1 MDWNKKEKQSP
12 IHPTTT
18 KNGKN
23 KPRMEALQDKILCLD
38 DPAQPFA
45 WLPWVLAF
53 NAGCRHEMEAAA
65 GVGDTVG
72 LMTRVIGELQRG
84 AGLLGWAEMLCCFEP
99 ARVVERGDGEKSGS
113 LGISGT
119 GAPEAASQINAW
131 VEKITSGLIKELLS
145 PDSIDQTTRLI
156 IGNALYF
163 KGVWT
168 EKFDASKT
176 KDCQFH
182 LHDGSSVQAPFMSS
196 TRPQY
201 VASYDNLKV
210 LKLPYQQGGDT
221 RQFSMY
227 ILLPEA
233 QDGLWSL
240 AEKAHP
246 NAEGFSWAVTESPWI
261 SWQLSSEPEF
271 LEKHIPVR
279 KVVVG
284 QLNVPK
290 FKISFG
296 FDASNLLKGL
306 GLHLLF
312 SAKADFHNWSIHQRR
327 RACVFHQLFTI
338 DEEGTEAAAACAI
351 ITKRC
356 YRKPMDFMADHPFI
370 FLIREDP
377 TGAVLFMGLV
387 VNPLIAP

>member
-1 MDWNKKEKQSP
+1 MAATTDIRLSVAHQTGFALRLAAALFSQPRHTSHSTTNAAFSP
-12 IHPTTT
+12 LSIHATLSLLAAGAGGAT
-18 KNGKN
+18 
-23 KPRMEALQDKILCLD
+23 RDQLAEALGEGDEGLHALAEHLVQ
-38 DPAQPFA
+38 F
-45 WLPWVLAF
+45 VL
-53 NAGCRHEMEAAA
+53 
-65 GVGDTVG
+65 T
-72 LMTRVIGELQRG
+72 
-84 AGLLGWAEMLCCFEP
+84 
-99 ARVVERGDGEKSGS
+99 DG
-113 LGISGT
+113 SGT
-119 GAPEAASQINAW
+119 GSPQVTFANGVFVDASLKLKPACEEVAVSKYKAETHSVDFQKKAAEAASQINAW
-131 VEKITSGLIKELLS
+131 VEKITTGLIKELLS
-145 PDSIDQTTRLI
+145 PGSVDQTTRLI

-182 LHDGSSVQAPFMSS
+182 LLDGSSVQAPFMSS
-196 TRPQY
+196 TRAQY

-210 LKLPYQQGGDT
+210 LKLPYQQGGDK
-221 RQFSMY
+221 RQFSLY

-233 QDGLWSL
+233 KDGLWSL
-240 AEKAHP
+240 AEK
-246 NAEGFSWAVTESPWI
+246 
-261 SWQLSSEPEF
+261 LSSEPEF

-284 QLNVPK
+284 QFNVPK

-312 SAKADFHNWSIHQRR
+312 SAEADFSQLVDSPAEKSLCVSSIVHK
-327 RACVFHQLFTI
+327 CFVEV

-356 YRKPMDFMADHPFI
+356 YRNWMT
-370 FLIREDP
+370 E
-377 TGAVLFMGLV
+377 
-387 VNPLIAP
+387 